1 MSEIFLKLFSND
13 RDPSNA
19 ENNQKM
25 NKVLI
30 FIGLF
35 IAMVVLLMMVSD
47 EKKEEKRDVGSFK
60 IIEEDAMAKT
70 RWVGDAAVDMKIA
83 KKQVN
88 NLNKENDKLSK
99 ELSDLKKM
107 IIQMKTQQDKKEKE
121 AQTPQTKQDK
131 QYNQDNQA
139 LAFEEENNKGLYTNY
154 PKPNEGLLSGALGI
168 TQLGEVPD
176 IKKQSVTKY
185 TKIEGALEYTQIAK
199 PTQEQKKSK
208 AKDKT
213 IISTGSITKVVLLS
227 GMDAPTMTQ
236 AKTSPLPVLMKV
248 TDLSIL
254 PNRWQYDIKECFLI
268 GEGYGDL
275 TSERAYIRTNNI
287 SCVTNKGKYIDMP
300 YKGAA
305 TGEDGKLGLKGEV
318 VTKQGALLARTLIA
332 GFLQGV
338 GSAFSQQQQVVLTGT
353 SGVTTTTKDLTAGQ
367 AMEMGAFSGLS
378 KGAEKLADFYL
389 KMADQVA
396 PVIEISAGREIN
408 IITTAMVELKSI
420 EETENTNKTDKSNQG
435 EKND

>member
-1 MSEIFLKLFSND
+1 MSDIFLKLFSND

-25 NKVLI
+25 NKILI

-35 IAMVVLLMMVSD
+35 VAMAVLLMMVSD
-47 EKKEEKRDVGSFK
+47 DKKEEKRDVGSFK
-60 IIEEDAMAKT
+60 IVEEDTMAKT

-83 KKQVN
+83 KKQVDS
-88 NLNKENDKLSK
+88 LNKENDKLSK
-99 ELSDLKKM
+99 ELADLKKM
-107 IIQMKTQQDKKEKE
+107 IVDMKTQQDKNAKATEQNQ
-121 AQTPQTKQDK
+121 AQK
-131 QYNQDNQA
+131 DNQP
-139 LAFEEENNKGLYTNY
+139 FPFGENSKGLYTNY
-154 PKPNEGLLSGALGI
+154 PKPNDGDGSTTGTLGI
-168 TQLGEVPD
+168 SQLGDVPD
-176 IKKQSVTKY
+176 VQRQSVTKY
-185 TKIEGALEYTQIAK
+185 TRVEGALEYAQVAK
-199 PTQEQKKSK
+199 PSEPEKKSK
-208 AKDKT
+208 PKDKT
-213 IISTGSITKVVLLS
+213 IISTGSITKAVLLS

-254 PNRWQYDIKECFLI
+254 PNRWQYDIKECFLV

-275 TSERAYIRTNNI
+275 TAERAYIRTNNI

-300 YKGAA
+300 FKGAA

-338 GSAFSQQQQVVLTGT
+338 GDAFSQQNQVVLTGT
-353 SGVTTTTKDLTAGQ
+353 TGVTTTTKDLTAGE

-378 KGAEKLADFYL
+378 KSAEKLADFYL

-408 IITTAMVELKSI
+408 IITTQMVELKSI
-420 EETENTNKTDKSNQG
+420 EEMENAGNTNQGDK
-435 EKND
+435 K